1 MNNTGKIAHA
11 LKHSHRRHVI
21 GAFDKKLHK
30 GSIWNRHRSVLS
42 LILQK
47 STFIHF
53 INHAT
58 KFYDGY
64 INYDDRKN
72 IGDDGSVVKPKKK
85 FGNISDSKY

>member
-1 MNNTGKIAHA
+1 MTQEKDLMLLGIHTEGMWWVT
-11 LKHSHRRHVI
+11 LL
-21 GAFDKKLHK
+21 KKLHK
-30 GSIWNRHRSVLS
+30 GYIWNRHRSVLS

-72 IGDDGSVVKPKKK
+72 IDDDGSVVKPKKK